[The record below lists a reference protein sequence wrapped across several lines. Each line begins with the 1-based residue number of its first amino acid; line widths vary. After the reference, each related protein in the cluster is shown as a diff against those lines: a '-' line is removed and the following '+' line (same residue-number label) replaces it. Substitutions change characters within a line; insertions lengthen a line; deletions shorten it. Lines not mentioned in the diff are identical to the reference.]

1 MRALRLGSYSM
12 WATLAGMPSLSRRKS
27 MIRYCCLWPPPWC
40 RVVILPCTLRPA
52 FFGLGTTRDRSGRGR
67 VISEKSE
74 KDIPRRPGVVGLAFR
89 TPMARSLPCLEQLD
103 LVAGCELDDRP
114 LGGGALADDV
124 AGPLGLAPPV
134 QGVDRHDLY
143 PPDRLD
149 RVPHVHLGRG
159 PRHQEG
165 VGVVVDQAVGLLAHH
180 RPEDDVA
187 GRDRHS
193 APSPASPVSPVS
205 AGGWETSSATA
216 AEAAGSGA
224 SAGASMAASEPVI
237 CASASRVI
245 TTTSAASTR

>member
-52 FFGLGTTRDRSGRGR
+52 FFGLGATRDRSGRGR
-67 VISEKSE
+67 VTSEKSA

-89 TPMARSLPCLEQLD
+89 MPMARSLPCLEELD

-114 LGGGALADDV
+114 LGGGPLADDV
-124 AGPLGLAPPV
+124 AGPLGLVPPV
-134 QGVDRHDLY
+134 EGVDRHDPD

-149 RVPHVHLGRG
+149 RVPDVHLGRG
-159 PRHQEG
+159 PRHQKG
-165 VGVVVDQAVGLLAHH
+165 IGVVVDQAVGLLAHH

-187 GRDRHS
+187 GRDGHSTPSS
-193 APSPASPVSPVS
+193 APPASPASPVAGVS
-205 AGGWETSSATA
+205 VVSAAPALPAGGWGTTA
-216 AEAAGSGA
+216 SPAAARSG
-224 SAGASMAASEPVI
+224 G
-237 CASASRVI
+237 
-245 TTTSAASTR
+245 